1 MAGDIL
7 VEVQVPHLVDTK
19 LPAVEVYA
27 HASLGDHQLAE
38 ILLGVEEESIPYV
51 VTKRSEASPLE
62 LAHKAAIVSR
72 LGVGVGVSSERVVI
86 TTEKLPVDQPY
97 ITGELNRNHA
107 VDRALGQA
115 AARIV
120 KRLPLTGP
128 SGESI
133 LFAPAAP
140 GI

>member
-1 MAGDIL
+1 MAEDIL
-7 VEVQVPHLVDTK
+7 VAVQVPHLVDTK

-27 HASLGDHQLAE
+27 HNSVGDHQLTE

-51 VTKRSEASPLE
+51 VTKRAESSPLE
-62 LAHKAAIVSR
+62 LAQKAAIVSR
-72 LGVGVGVSSERVVI
+72 LGVGIGVSSDAVI
-86 TTEKLPVDQPY
+86 VTTEKLPVDQPY
-97 ITGELNRNHA
+97 ITGQLNRNHA

-120 KRLPLTGP
+120 KRMPLTGP

-133 LFAPAAP
+133 LFAPTAP
-140 GI
+140 EI